1 MSITVAM
8 YSHDSV
14 GLGHTRRNRA
24 IAFALAEALPAP
36 TRGILIAGHRH
47 ATSFDLPP
55 GWDWLVLPGFSRTA
69 TGYDARHLGVTSDEL
84 AEFRARTI
92 EATLAAIAPDIFIA
106 DRHPFGVHGEL
117 APALR
122 MLRDT
127 ACHTVL
133 GLREVLDSPEVIA
146 AEWHAVGGSRQ
157 VAEHY
162 DTTWIY
168 GDRAVH
174 DPITSGEIPAVL
186 AGSAVFTGYLAPER
200 VDNPL
205 EVPEALPSKPCF
217 LTTVG
222 GGSDGGHL
230 ASCAA
235 QAAVPAGHQHLIVTG
250 PQMPE
255 ADFQRVNADA
265 DPATTRVV
273 RFLPALP
280 ELISHAVGMICMG
293 GYNSVTE
300 AMATDTPV
308 LVVPRDS
315 RRAEQRIRAYAI
327 EAAGGVDTQ
336 DLAELSPPGVSA
348 WMHEARH
355 RRVSRSHIDLTGL
368 RRVGQLAAD
377 LLGVSQHV

>member
-24 IAFALAEALPAP
+24 IAFALAAALPAP

-69 TGYDARHLGVTSDEL
+69 TGYDPRHLGVTGDEL
-84 AEFRARTI
+84 AELRAQTI
-92 EATLAAIAPDIFIA
+92 TATLAAIDPDLFIA

-117 APALR
+117 APALD

-127 ACHTVL
+127 DCHTVL
-133 GLREVLDSPEVIA
+133 GLREVLDSPEVITG
-146 AEWHAVGGSRQ
+146 EWRAIGGARW
-157 VAEHY
+157 VAQHY
-162 DTTWIY
+162 DATWIY

-174 DPITSGEIPAVL
+174 DPIASGEVPAAL
-186 AGSAVFTGYLAPER
+186 AETAVFTGYLAPQR
-200 VDNPL
+200 DHVSAD
-205 EVPEALPSKPCF
+205 VPAALPGKPCF

-222 GGSDGGHL
+222 GGSDGGRL
-230 ASCAA
+230 ASSAA
-235 QAAVPAGHQHLIVTG
+235 RAVVPPGHRHLIITG

-255 ADFQRVNADA
+255 ADQRRVTADA

-273 RFLPALP
+273 RFLPTLP
-280 ELISHAVGMICMG
+280 DLIGHATGMICMG

-327 EAAGGVDTQ
+327 EAVGGVDAHDPT
-336 DLAELSPPGVSA
+336 ELTPLRVSA
-348 WMHEARH
+348 WMHEAVH
-355 RRVSRSHIDLTGL
+355 RRVNRSHLDLAGL
-368 RRVGQLAAD
+368 SRVGQLAVD
-377 LLGVSQHV
+377 LLGVNQHV

>member
-1 MSITVAM
+1 
-8 YSHDSV
+8 
-14 GLGHTRRNRA
+14 
-24 IAFALAEALPAP
+24 
-36 TRGILIAGHRH
+36 
-47 ATSFDLPP
+47 
-55 GWDWLVLPGFSRTA
+55 
-69 TGYDARHLGVTSDEL
+69 
-84 AEFRARTI
+84 
-92 EATLAAIAPDIFIA
+92 
-106 DRHPFGVHGEL
+106 
-117 APALR
+117 
-122 MLRDT
+122 
-127 ACHTVL
+127 
-133 GLREVLDSPEVIA
+133 
-146 AEWHAVGGSRQ
+146 
-157 VAEHY
+157 
-162 DTTWIY
+162 
-168 GDRAVH
+168 
-174 DPITSGEIPAVL
+174 
-186 AGSAVFTGYLAPER
+186 
-200 VDNPL
+200 
-205 EVPEALPSKPCF
+205 
-217 LTTVG
+217 
-222 GGSDGGHL
+222 
-230 ASCAA
+230 
-235 QAAVPAGHQHLIVTG
+235 
-250 PQMPE
+250 MPE

-355 RRVSRSHIDLTGL
+355 RRVSRSHIDLAGL